1 MLKKKGAVTRPGL
14 SGAGGS
20 FHVPLQGPHA
30 LSDTQLLEQGRLL
43 SKVGGSWDNGDP
55 HFFTESTA
63 PSGGGIPSLRSV
75 SQVASVKSDAEDPG
89 RAGNLM
95 PLASGGREVYAYLSE
110 ALVL

>member
-1 MLKKKGAVTRPGL
+1 MA
-14 SGAGGS
+14 
-20 FHVPLQGPHA
+20 
-30 LSDTQLLEQGRLL
+30 
-43 SKVGGSWDNGDP
+43 NP